1 MSARRTVEQ
10 IKRDSLRGWKG
21 TEIAV
26 LSPDEAQV
34 WLATSDYAECLTH
47 IVRYATAA
55 AGRPRL
61 TFHVQCGAMVQHGHA
76 VAIADETF
84 ACGRCIAA
92 AEKHGE
98 PTFGMIPTSGC
109 EVSNGKRR
117 GRPAGAT
124 HLSRRGYEAVQP

>member
-1 MSARRTVEQ
+1 MRPGKPPAPV
-10 IKRDSLRGWKG
+10 D
-21 TEIAV
+21 
-26 LSPDEAQV
+26 
-34 WLATSDYAECLTH
+34 
-47 IVRYATAA
+47 ATAYQR
-55 AGRPRL
+55 RPRL